1 MKKTKTLAFS
11 NLIGSIIFIVF
22 GIWAWMQLGGLRE
35 IKGSYVQP
43 GTFPKIMIV
52 GMEIFSISLFV
63 QSIIKL
69 MTLKD
74 TDYLAKATSSLDFV
88 HDRGVRNGL
97 YVILLCIAFTA
108 CFELLGYVIASFI
121 VSFIIMILL
130 GKRCWGVMALLS
142 FGVAFVMWLIFYK
155 VLTVNIP
162 MGPLTFIRNIV
173 DMI

>member
-52 GMEIFSISLFV
+52 GMEVFSIVLLV

-69 MTLKD
+69 STLKNI
-74 TDYLAKATSSLDFV
+74 DYVAKPAQSIDFV
-88 HDRGVRNGL
+88 HDKGVRNGV
-97 YVILLCIAFTA
+97 YAILLCIAYTA
-108 CFELLGYVIASFI
+108 CFELLGYVLASFI

-142 FGVAFVMWLIFYK
+142 FGVAFCMWLIFYK
-155 VLTVNIP
+155 VLSVNIP
-162 MGPLTFIRNIV
+162 MGPLTFMRNIA